1 MDFEQFIE
9 NVAVNQR
16 RAARTMGEK
25 NLASL
30 LEAFNKK
37 MEDLHEDADVQ
48 VQCCMRGLRD
58 PAAPAAIIRIVEAS
72 AGRVIWE
79 GSVLAGMSVV
89 VREVEE

>member
-16 RAARTMGEK
+16 SAARTMGEK

-48 VQCCMRGLRD
+48 VQCCMRGLR
-58 PAAPAAIIRIVEAS
+58 APAAIIRIVEAS

-79 GSVLAGMSVV
+79 GSVLAGVSVV